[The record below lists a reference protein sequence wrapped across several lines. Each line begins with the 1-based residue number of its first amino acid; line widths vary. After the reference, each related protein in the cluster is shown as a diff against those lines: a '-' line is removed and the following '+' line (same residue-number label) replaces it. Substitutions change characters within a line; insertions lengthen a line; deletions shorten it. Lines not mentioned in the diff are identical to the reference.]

1 MCVTRTR
8 GRADKVIA
16 SVVISR
22 VWWDQAL
29 AQLPPSTSENITKP
43 WNHKISIVERIS
55 QGIWSN
61 LPPLTGL
68 SFDRVCAWIPQAAGN
83 SLLPRPA
90 SPDWGKSYLL
100 LISLPHSCWLSSLKP
115 GEWARFLS
123 CVWQP
128 FRIDICFCR
137 ITEFYSWR
145 GTSDS
150 WFCYRGENWDT
161 RGERDLPRVSQRIS
175 GGISS
180 KTQIS
185 RLLVQELAVNYGKGC
200 LVWFVHAAHYETPG
214 YIHLLIYM

>member
-150 WFCYRGENWDT
+150 WFCHRGE
-161 RGERDLPRVSQRIS
+161 
-175 GGISS
+175 
-180 KTQIS
+180 K
-185 RLLVQELAVNYGKGC
+185 GKGTC
-200 LVWFVHAAHYETPG
+200 QGSLSELVEVSVLRLKFPDSWFRNLQWIMGRDALSG
-214 YIHLLIYM
+214 LCMLLTMRPQATFTF